1 MTCIALGIILSV
13 SAKREEIKESENKEI
28 DGEGE
33 NPLDILSEAI

>member
-13 SAKREEIKESENKEI
+13 SARREEIKEFENESLN
-28 DGEGE
+28 GEEE